1 MRALAAIA
9 RVGGR
14 LLVGLVVFVLTL
26 AAGLYFHLRTSLPD
40 YAGTVR
46 IAGPQTPIDI
56 VRDRNAIPHIF
67 AGSLEDAM
75 FGLGYV
81 HAQDRLWQMEMMRRA
96 AAGRLSEVLPPA
108 IVGTGVLNVD
118 RTMRALGVYRRAQDS
133 LGALSPR
140 TRKLLEAYS
149 AGVNAHITTHKGSFG
164 PEFTFLQVT
173 PELWQPADSLVWGKL
188 MALSLDG
195 NWRAE
200 LLRARLAKKL
210 GEPRMLQMFPQ
221 LGDDRESTLSILGDA
236 LLKLP
241 LDRLYRATDNDL
253 TRKREASNEWVVA
266 GSHTSSGKPLLANDP
281 HLGLSAPGTW
291 YLARLVGP
299 DFDIRGATSPG
310 SPAVVLGHNGH
321 IAWGFTTTNLDSQD
335 LFVER
340 VDPGDPGKYVTPD
353 GSRPFGA
360 REEYINV
367 RFGEQVKIR
376 LRTTRHGPVVSDVLD
391 PKGTEVESGHVLA
404 LSATALDPADTSAEG
419 FLELG
424 LARDWEQFLAAT
436 RKIVSPMQNMVY
448 ADTAGNIG
456 LISPARVPIR
466 RKGDGFVPVPGWTGE
481 YDWAGFVPFEELPRA
496 YNPPGGIIVNANA
509 RLVPGNYRHF
519 ISREWAEPYRQRRAN
534 ALLSGAGQHAVGS
547 MIALQEDIL
556 SPDTADTL
564 PPLLALQPRDPRQA
578 HAIDLLR
585 HWNRRMIADRPEP
598 LIYAAWLR
606 HLQRTLYA
614 DELGEELFREY
625 ASPNVAFL
633 VTILRDHPEW
643 CDDVR
648 TPKAETCAEAMST
661 ALDAALSELQ
671 TRYGPA
677 MEAWRWGDAHP
688 AAHRHAL
695 FDAVPLLRDV
705 ASIRF
710 PADGGMHTLNR
721 ATPSFRDRREPYAA
735 VHGAGLRAIYDFDDL
750 DNSRFAIPLGQSGN
764 FLSPWYANFVTGWRA
779 FDYLRI
785 GGYRFRL
792 QREGI
797 GTISLLPVPPAK

>member
-1 MRALAAIA
+1 MSVLAAIA
-9 RVGGR
+9 RIGGR
-14 LLVGLVVFVLTL
+14 LLAGLVVFVLTL
-26 AAGLYFHLRTSLPD
+26 LVGLYFHLRTSLPD

-46 IAGPQTPIDI
+46 IAGLQASIDI

-108 IVGTGVLNVD
+108 LAGTGVVDID

-133 LGALSPR
+133 LNALTPR

-149 AGVNAHITTHKGSFG
+149 AGVNAHIATHKGSFG
-164 PEFTFLQVT
+164 PEFTLLQVT
-173 PELWQPADSLVWGKL
+173 PEPWQPADSLVWGKL

-200 LLRARLAKKL
+200 LFRARLMKKL
-210 GEPRMLQMFPQ
+210 GEARMLQMFPQ

-236 LLKLP
+236 LLQLP
-241 LDRLYRATDNDL
+241 LDRLFGATDNAL
-253 TRKREASNEWVVA
+253 TRKREASNEWVLS
-266 GSHTSSGKPLLANDP
+266 GTHTSSGKPLLANDP
-281 HLGLSAPGTW
+281 HLGLGAPGIW

-310 SPAVVLGHNGH
+310 SPAVVLGHNGR

-340 VDPGDPGKYVTPD
+340 IDPGDPGKYVTPD
-353 GSRPFGA
+353 GARPFNA

-376 LRTTRHGPVVSDVLD
+376 LRTTRHGPVISDVLD
-391 PKGTEVESGHVLA
+391 PKTVEVEGGHVLA
-404 LSATALDPADTSAEG
+404 LSATALDPGDTSAEG

-424 LARDWEQFLAAT
+424 LARDWDQFLAAA
-436 RKIVSPMQNMVY
+436 RKIVSPMQNIVY

-456 LISPARVPIR
+456 FIAPAKVPIR
-466 RKGDGFVPVPGWTGE
+466 RKGDGFLPVPGWTGE

-509 RLVPGNYRHF
+509 RLVPGNFRHF

-534 ALLSGAGQHAVGS
+534 AMLSGAGQHTVGS
-547 MIALQEDIL
+547 MIALQEDTL

-564 PPLLALQPRDPRQA
+564 PFLLALQPRDVRQA
-578 HAIDLLR
+578 YAIDRLR
-585 HWNRRMIADRPEP
+585 HWNRRMLADQPEP
-598 LIYAAWLR
+598 LIYTAWLR
-606 HLQRTLYA
+606 ALQRVLYA
-614 DELGEELFREY
+614 DELGEDLFKDY
-625 ASPNVAFL
+625 ASPNIAFL
-633 VTILRDHPEW
+633 VTILRDRPEW

-648 TPKAETCAEAMST
+648 TPRPETCAEAIST
-661 ALDAALSELQ
+661 ALDLALDELQ
-671 TRYGPA
+671 KRYGPSIDS
-677 MEAWRWGDAHP
+677 WRWGDAHQ
-688 AAHRHAL
+688 ATHRHAL

-721 ATPSFRDRREPYAA
+721 ASPAFRDGRDPYAD

-764 FLSPWYANFVTGWRA
+764 FLSPWYANFVSGWRA

-785 GGYRFRL
+785 GGSYRFRL

-797 GTISLLPVPPAK
+797 GTISLVPPPK